1 MSLLGSRLSGHT
13 IVVLGAAGN
22 LGPIWVRSILEQHGS
37 VVACGL
43 GVGED
48 GGLAALA
55 AGFPGALSFRDCD
68 ITDSTPGAFD
78 SVTEGMEPGSIS
90 GVVLNAGTDSV
101 PGTGKL
107 ALTDYSVE
115 EWRQLFD
122 VNVFGVVN
130 FLNAMVPHLANPSSV
145 VTVGSMYGVVSPKPA
160 LYSHFNDGK
169 GSMKNPAY
177 GASKAALLAIT
188 KQYGTYL
195 APQGIRVNM
204 LTLGGVAAG
213 QDPTFVSHFTDHSP
227 QGRMVPREE
236 LTGSL
241 VYLLSDDSLSMT
253 GHNMIV
259 DGGYTAW

>member
-1 MSLLGSRLSGHT
+1 
-13 IVVLGAAGN
+13 
-22 LGPIWVRSILEQHGS
+22 
-37 VVACGL
+37 
-43 GVGED
+43 
-48 GGLAALA
+48 
-55 AGFPGALSFRDCD
+55 
-68 ITDSTPGAFD
+68 
-78 SVTEGMEPGSIS
+78 
-90 GVVLNAGTDSV
+90 V

-107 ALTDYSVE
+107 ALTDYTFE

-145 VTVGSMYGVVSPKPA
+145 VTVGSMYGVVSPNPA
-160 LYSHFNDGK
+160 LYSHFNDGR
-169 GSMKNPAY
+169 GSTKNPAY
-177 GASKAALLAIT
+177 GASKAALLAIA

-195 APQGIRVNM
+195 APQGIRVNV

-227 QGRMVPREE
+227 QGRMIPREE